1 MAYNSD
7 LYANHLE
14 AESSP
19 RGLAVVAVFIA
30 VGASFIAFA
39 YSTAMLCQL
48 ANKNAIRES
57 YYSL

>member
-14 AESSP
+14 AEASP

-30 VGASFIAFA
+30 VGASFIGFA
-39 YSTAMLCQL
+39 YSTAMLWQL
-48 ANKNAIRES
+48 ANNIALREG
-57 YYSL
+57 